1 MKIHLIDSHTGVVK
15 AIILKE
21 WMRIGLSICLLG
33 LPVILGYFSVQLAD
47 ARNAEYAK
55 NTLTPALG
63 DKFDFAGQTPGLRN
77 AALDGEY
84 LHGNVFSGNAL
95 NRKPGAIR
103 PAAHNP
109 AHHYSQSQF
118 SIAGRLS
125 PHKPSAPDSTIHP
138 AAFIGSRSFHEALA
152 FPGDSNNPVVVTAA
166 VAKHIAVQNGSW
178 NQPVPN
184 DFSSPATVKDQSL
197 TLFAKYGDVLKKGQ
211 IITLAA
217 TVAYASEAF
226 STFTLHKNGR
236 LVDPASYIHS
246 TIR

>member
-15 AIILKE
+15 AVVLKE

-55 NTLTPALG
+55 NTQTPALG
-63 DKFDFAGQTPGLRN
+63 DKFDFAGQTPGLRSTP
-77 AALDGEY
+77 LDGEH
-84 LHGNVFSGNAL
+84 LQGKAL
-95 NRKPGAIR
+95 NELNEKIVALQ

-109 AHHYSQSQF
+109 AHHYSQGEF
-118 SIAGRLS
+118 SIAGRLF
-125 PHKPSAPDSTIHP
+125 PHRPLAPDSSIDP

-152 FPGDSNNPVVVTAA
+152 FLSENTTPVVVTAA
-166 VAKHIAVQNGSW
+166 VAKQLAVQNGSW
-178 NQPVPN
+178 NQQVPHV
-184 DFSSPATVKDQSL
+184 FSSPASAKDQSL
-197 TLFAKYGDVLKKGQ
+197 TLLFAKYGDVLKKGQ

-217 TVAYASEAF
+217 ALAYAPEAF
-226 STFTLHKNGR
+226 SSFVLHKNGR
-236 LVDPASYIHS
+236 VVDPASYLHN